1 MDLTPSSSILEPITV
16 IPTPPPLTYETTGIE
31 RLLSIAL
38 RRIEELANE
47 VKDIKTKKILE
58 ETQLDRS
65 VLDENGLL
73 PPPIRK
79 TKRGR
84 GYRPILQ
91 SEIEEAQSHADNA
104 AGAARWLGISYPLF
118 RKYAKR
124 YGIHK
129 INRAAARKPCYHSP
143 EKGKYPLS
151 EILDNKHP
159 KIGDYAAKDKLI
171 RFGTLEPKCNLC
183 GFQERRIV
191 DNKMPLL
198 LDHKDGNK
206 ENFKLE
212 NLQLLCL
219 NCTFTC
225 GRGWIRSGKKTYD
238 PDWLQVSTNTYI
250 EKDARW

>member
-1 MDLTPSSSILEPITV
+1 MSSESIVITN
-16 IPTPPPLTYETTGIE
+16 PPLTYETTGIE

-73 PPPIRK
+73 PAPVRK

-124 YGIHK
+124 YGIHR
-129 INRAAARKPCYHSP
+129 INPAAARKPCYHSP

-159 KIGDYAAKDKLI
+159 HLNDYIIKDKLI
-171 RFGTLEPKCNLC
+171 RHKVLEHKCNIC
-183 GFQERRIV
+183 GYSARRIV
-191 DNKMPLL
+191 DGKICLL
-198 LDHKDGNK
+198 LDHKDGDKKNS
-206 ENFKLE
+206 KLE

-219 NCTFTC
+219 NCTFEC
-225 GRGWIRSGKKTYD
+225 GRGYIRTGKKLFD
-238 PDWLQVSTNTYI
+238 PDWMQGQEAHNIRPESRY
-250 EKDARW
+250 

>member
-1 MDLTPSSSILEPITV
+1 MELQPSRSISDTPKT
-16 IPTPPPLTYETTGIE
+16 PPLTFDTVGVE

-47 VKDIKTKKILE
+47 VKDIKTQKILE

-73 PPPIRK
+73 PPPVRK

-104 AGAARWLGISYPLF
+104 AGAARWLGVSYPLY

-124 YGIHK
+124 YDIHK
-129 INRAAARKPCYHSP
+129 TNPAAARKPCYHSP

-159 KIGDYAAKDKLI
+159 DLGDYQVRDKLI
-171 RFGTLEPKCNLC
+171 RFKKLEPKCNK
-183 GFQERRIV
+183 RRIP
-191 DNKMPLL
+191 DNKICLL
-198 LDHKDGNK
+198 LDHKDGDRK
-206 ENFKLE
+206 NFRLE

-219 NCTFTC
+219 NCTFEC
-225 GRGWIRSGKKTYD
+225 GRGHIRAGQRNFD
-238 PDWLQVSTNTYI
+238 PDWIEGSSNIYA
-250 EKDARW
+250 EKDARY

>member
-1 MDLTPSSSILEPITV
+1 MDLIPSSSISGPIV
-16 IPTPPPLTYETTGIE
+16 ITNPPLTYETTGVE

-47 VKDIKTKKILE
+47 IKDIKTKQILE

-73 PPPIRK
+73 PPPVRK

-91 SEIEEAQSHADNA
+91 SEIEEAQAKA
-104 AGAARWLGISYPLF
+104 ETAMGAARLLGISYPLF

-124 YGIHK
+124 YGIHR
-129 INRAAARKPCYHSP
+129 INRSAARKPCYHSP

-159 KIGDYAAKDKLI
+159 NLGDYILKDKLI
-171 RFGTLEPKCNLC
+171 RYNVLKPKCNLC
-183 GFQERRIV
+183 GFEERRLV

-198 LDHKDGNK
+198 LDHKDGDR
-206 ENFKLE
+206 ENCRLE

-225 GRGWIRSGKKTYD
+225 GRGFIRTGKKLFD
-238 PDWLQVSTNTYI
+238 PDWFQGSSNTYI